1 MFWSFAWQ
9 LNNKTL
15 HSDWLCM
22 DYRRIHISKIF
33 LNALFFFNYLLC
45 LCSLNNKLDQE
56 LHLSSYKNKKDKK
69 RIKSCILRNWFF
81 LSLILKKRIKFNSS
95 CINKFYYF
103 IWIVNNLKCLFLMN
117 VLWIIIYISLKYYW
131 LMIVK
136 GGFYFCS
143 VLCFVNG
150 YHGNN
155 LKLTYLCK

>member
-1 MFWSFAWQ
+1 MFWSFARRM
-9 LNNKTL
+9 NNKTL

-22 DYRRIHISKIF
+22 YCRRIHISKIF
-33 LNALFFFNYLLC
+33 LKAFFFNYLLC
-45 LCSLNNKLDQE
+45 LCLLNNKLDQE
-56 LHLSSYKNKKDKK
+56 LHLSSLKKKKK

-81 LSLILKKRIKFNSS
+81 LSLILKKKRIRFNSS

-103 IWIVNNLKCLFLMN
+103 IWIVNNIKCLFLMN
-117 VLWIIIYISLKYYW
+117 VLWIIIYISFKYYW

-150 YHGNN
+150 IITTI
-155 LKLTYLCK
+155 TYLCK